1 MRQHR
6 KMAHDLRAHSRHVA
20 FVARL
25 RPTFMQPVCCTPWT
39 TPQQLLAD
47 PLWLEAGHEEWGRMA
62 VLGQLVR

>member
-25 RPTFMQPVCCTPWT
+25 RPTLMRPVCCTPWT
-39 TPQQLLAD
+39 TPQQ
-47 PLWLEAGHEEWGRMA
+47 LEAGHEEWGRMA